1 MPAPTW
7 LYVCSYFV
15 HAGPLVFDFVNVF
28 FQFSLVCLH
37 NNWLIPHGQS
47 APEDSPWGIPFFAAP
62 WGMPRWV
69 ILHGGSSHGGSPQG
83 GSPHGGSPIWDSPW
97 GIPAWRIHHGNPLSG
112 LKKNTKNHKEMKTNC
127 GPFQRV
133 VLSEPKRGGLIREGH
148 QKKTRPVEPTRP
160 FEIFKGSFC
169 RSPCS
174 QQKNAFCSRGVI
186 FRQHDPL
193 TNSTL

>member
-1 MPAPTW
+1 MGN
-7 LYVCSYFV
+7 L
-15 HAGPLVFDFVNVF
+15 PLRIRHGGSPIL
-28 FQFSLVCLH
+28 Q
-37 NNWLIPHGQS
+37 PHGGFPLGGS
-47 APEDSPWGIPFFAAP
+47 PIGDPPMGDAPIGDSPWGILP
-62 WGMPRWV
+62 WGVPP
-69 ILHGGSSHGGSPQG
+69 G
-83 GSPHGGSPIWDSPW
+83 
-97 GIPAWRIHHGNPLSG
+97 GIPPWRIPHLGFPMGDPRMEDPPWKSSFRSC
-112 LKKNTKNHKEMKTNC
+112 KNTKNQKKMKTNC

-133 VLSEPKRGGLIREGH
+133 VLSEPKRGGLVREGH
-148 QKKTRPVEPTRP
+148 QKKTRPFEPTRP